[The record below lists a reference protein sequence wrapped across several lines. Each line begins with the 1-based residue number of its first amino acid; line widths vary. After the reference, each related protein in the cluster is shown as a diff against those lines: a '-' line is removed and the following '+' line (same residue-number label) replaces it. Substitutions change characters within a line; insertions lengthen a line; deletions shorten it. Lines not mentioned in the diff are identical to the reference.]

1 MARIS
6 CSSGKNYISRVS
18 APREHK
24 IHMFELTCN
33 VNVLMTIFD
42 DFAKISDHFPKISE
56 DFPNLF
62 QRSDE
67 RFSNIFR
74 TIPNIFR
81 RLPKI
86 DEDCRRLPKTTEED
100 PKMFRS
106 YTNKF

>member
-33 VNVLMTIFD
+33 VNVLMMIFD
-42 DFAKISDHFPKISE
+42 DFAKISDHFLKISE

-62 QRSDE
+62 RRSDE
-67 RFSNIFR
+67 GFR
-74 TIPNIFR
+74 TFSEKFRTFSKDYR
-81 RLPKI
+81 RLTKI
-86 DEDCRRLPKTTEED
+86 AEDDRRRSED
-100 PKMFRS
+100 VS
-106 YTNKF
+106 IVHQQILV